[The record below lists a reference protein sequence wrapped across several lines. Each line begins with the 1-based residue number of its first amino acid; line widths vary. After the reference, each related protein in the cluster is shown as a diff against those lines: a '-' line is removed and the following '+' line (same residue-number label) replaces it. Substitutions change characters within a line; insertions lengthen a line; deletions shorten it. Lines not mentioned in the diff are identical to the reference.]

1 MSKLFGCI
9 STCIVKW
16 KKALKN
22 NLVEVN
28 DKCSIERVFVYRTE
42 RNTYLLSILKILNT
56 GINRT
61 LGKLKLR
68 NSLNANVKKY
78 LKSKGILQDYWGVYR
93 KVSLIL

>member
-1 MSKLFGCI
+1 MG
-9 STCIVKW
+9 
-16 KKALKN
+16 
-22 NLVEVN
+22 VN
-28 DKCSIERVFVYRTE
+28 EKCSIERVFVYRAE

-68 NSLNANVKKY
+68 NSLNGNVKKY